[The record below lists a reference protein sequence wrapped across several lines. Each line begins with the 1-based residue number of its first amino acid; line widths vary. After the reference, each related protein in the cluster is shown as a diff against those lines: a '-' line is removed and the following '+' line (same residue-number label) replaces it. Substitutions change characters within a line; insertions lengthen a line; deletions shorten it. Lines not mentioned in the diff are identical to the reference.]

1 MEWEQTGV
9 TADAALAGDAA
20 AGKAQAAVCAA
31 CHGPDG
37 NSAVP
42 SFPKLAGQG
51 EKYLY
56 KQLKDIRDGARPI
69 PTMAGQ
75 LDGKSNQE
83 LADIASYFASQTMSG
98 GHTDPALLA
107 LGESVYRSGI
117 PERKVAACA
126 ACHSPTGA
134 GNAPAGFPAL
144 AGQQAEYIAAQP
156 TARAMRMKPAGSMTA
171 IPVSC
176 VSPRLASATGKSRR
190 CPATQPGSTSPGSRA
205 SSRQSP
211 AIKRVAYVPPFL
223 SAFLSVKERQ
233 CEFVVSSALQTWRG
247 IP

>member
-1 MEWEQTGV
+1 MKKVAILLGLALGWAQTGV

-126 ACHSPTGA
+126 SCHSPTGA

-144 AGQQAEYIAAQP
+144 AGQQAEYIAAQLIAYRKGYEDETGRINDGDTRIMRI
-156 TARAMRMKPAGSMTA
+156 TAFG
-171 IPVSC
+171 
-176 VSPRLASATGKSRR
+176 
-190 CPATQPGSTSPGSRA
+190 
-205 SSRQSP
+205 
-211 AIKRVAYVPPFL
+211 L
-223 SAFLSVKERQ
+223 SDREIQA
-233 CEFVVSSALQTWRG
+233 VSSYAAGLH
-247 IP
+247 

>member
-1 MEWEQTGV
+1 MKKVAILFGLALGWAPTGF
-9 TADAALAGDAA
+9 TADVALAGDAA

-75 LDGKSNQE
+75 LDGKSNQD
-83 LADIASYFASQTMSG
+83 LADIAAYFAGQTMSG
-98 GHTDPALLA
+98 GQTDPALLA

-126 ACHSPTGA
+126 SCHSPTGA

-144 AGQQAEYIAAQP
+144 AGQQAEYIAAQLIAYRKGYEDETGRINDGDTRIMRI
-156 TARAMRMKPAGSMTA
+156 TAFG
-171 IPVSC
+171 
-176 VSPRLASATGKSRR
+176 
-190 CPATQPGSTSPGSRA
+190 
-205 SSRQSP
+205 
-211 AIKRVAYVPPFL
+211 L
-223 SAFLSVKERQ
+223 SDREIQA
-233 CEFVVSSALQTWRG
+233 VSSYAAGLH
-247 IP
+247 